1 MPPSMIASQAL
12 VASVAP
18 VVSPDAG
25 DGLQFGLVMLVALLI
40 GASALIL
47 GRHPSREPSSPHR
60 VDAQA

>member
-1 MPPSMIASQAL
+1 MPPSVIASQAL

-47 GRHPSREPSSPHR
+47 GRHPNREASSPPR
-60 VDAQA
+60 VDARP